1 MAAVLGIVR
10 SHSGAIHVESEPGQG
25 TTVRVMFPASEIKS
39 SPEPR
44 PSSPTPERAPGGTI
58 LLVDDEAV
66 IRVTTSKILEQLG
79 YDVITAIDG
88 VAAVQTFR
96 EQADHIVCVL
106 LDLTMPR
113 MGGEEALNELRKIRS
128 DIPVLLSSGFNEQ
141 EVTQLFTGQRNA
153 GFIQKPFRVAQL
165 AEALQKVMAL

>member
-1 MAAVLGIVR
+1 MR
-10 SHSGAIHVESEPGQG
+10 SE
-25 TTVRVMFPASEIKS
+25 K
-39 SPEPR
+39 
-44 PSSPTPERAPGGTI
+44 I

-88 VAAVQTFR
+88 VAAVKTFR
-96 EQADHIVCVL
+96 EHADHIVCVL

-128 DIPVLLSSGFNEQ
+128 DIHVLLSSGFVESRQ
-141 EVTQLFTGQRNA
+141 
-153 GFIQKPFRVAQL
+153 
-165 AEALQKVMAL
+165 